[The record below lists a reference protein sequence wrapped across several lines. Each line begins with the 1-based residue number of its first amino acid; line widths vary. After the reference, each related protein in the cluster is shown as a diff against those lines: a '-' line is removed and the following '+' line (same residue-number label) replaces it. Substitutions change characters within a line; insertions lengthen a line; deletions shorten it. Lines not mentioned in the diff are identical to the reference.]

1 MSALSSMLKNTEDRK
16 IFVHDPVDLEYDNL
30 KDCTGPSGRTYVT
43 PEGKKYPS
51 ITTVLGVRSKDAILE
66 WRRRVGEEEANRVSR
81 HAATRGTALHTV
93 AENYINNDVEYF
105 PANTMP
111 HVRALFKS
119 IKPIIDKYVGRV
131 VLQEK
136 PLYSDHLG
144 IAGRVDLVAEFN
156 GKLSIVDFKTSKRR
170 KTRDEIKNYFAQ
182 ATAYAIMFEER
193 TGIPV
198 PQLVIIMAID
208 DDPKPIVFVEKRNS
222 WVEEL
227 REAIREY
234 NKSIL
239 FGHA

>member
-1 MSALSSMLKNTEDRK
+1 MKLNKDRK
-16 IFVHDPVDLEYDNL
+16 FFVHDPIDLGYDNL
-30 KDCTGPSGRTYVT
+30 KDNTSSSGRTYIT

-51 ITTVLGVRSKDAILE
+51 ITTVLGVRSKEAIME

-81 HAATRGTALHTV
+81 HAAARGTALHTV

-105 PANTMP
+105 PSNTMP

-119 IKPIIDKYVGRV
+119 VKPIIDTYVGTV

-170 KTRDEIKNYFAQ
+170 KKREDITNYFAQ
-182 ATAYAIMFEER
+182 ATAYSIMFEER

-198 PQLVIIMAID
+198 PQLVIIMAVD

-227 REAIREY
+227 QGAILEY

>member
-1 MSALSSMLKNTEDRK
+1 MFKNIESRKKFIHEPISLGYTDMKDLTES
-16 IFVHDPVDLEYDNL
+16 N
-30 KDCTGPSGRTYVT
+30 GRTYIT

-66 WRRRVGEEEANRVSR
+66 WRRRVGEEEANRISR
-81 HAATRGTALHTV
+81 HAATRGTALHTI
-93 AENYINNDVEYF
+93 AENYINNDDEYF
-105 PANTMP
+105 PPNTMP

-119 IKPIIDKYVGRV
+119 IKPVIDGGVGRV
-131 VLQEK
+131 ILQEQ

-170 KTRDEIKNYFAQ
+170 KAREDIKNYFAQ

-198 PQLVIIMAID
+198 PQLVIIMGVD
-208 DDPKPIVFVEKRNS
+208 DDPKPCVFIEKRSS
-222 WVEEL
+222 WENEL
-227 REAIREY
+227 HDVIREY
-234 NKSIL
+234 NKEKL

>member
-1 MSALSSMLKNTEDRK
+1 MSMFKEPIDRK
-16 IFVHDPVDLEYDNL
+16 IFVHDPVDLGYDNM
-30 KDCTGPSGRTYVT
+30 KDSTGSSGRTYIT

-51 ITTVLGVRSKDAILE
+51 ITTVLGVRSKEAILE

-81 HAATRGTALHTV
+81 FAAGRGTALHTV
-93 AENYINNDVEYF
+93 AENYVNNDVEYF
-105 PANTMP
+105 PTNTMP

-170 KTRDEIKNYFAQ
+170 KTREEIKNYFAQ

-208 DDPKPIVFVEKRNS
+208 DDPKPLVFVEKRNS